1 MSVKYFLDTNI
12 LIYVFDPTAP
22 LKRERATA
30 LVNRALTLGEG
41 CISLQVA
48 QDRGA
53 AHRQTHSLPERVL
66 ATPAASHLAITL
78 HPNRGPGG

>member
-30 LVNRALTLGEG
+30 PVNRALTLGEG

-53 AHRQTHSLPERVL
+53 AHRKPIRYLSECSPRRLQ
-66 ATPAASHLAITL
+66 ATS
-78 HPNRGPGG
+78 R